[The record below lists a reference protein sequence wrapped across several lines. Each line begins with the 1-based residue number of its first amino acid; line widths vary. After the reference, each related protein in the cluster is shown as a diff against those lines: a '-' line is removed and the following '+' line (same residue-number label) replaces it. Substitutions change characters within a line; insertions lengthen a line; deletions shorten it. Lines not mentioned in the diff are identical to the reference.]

1 MTIRSMSFFGNDI
14 NALSLMLNESR
25 QALDSVSTNQSQ
37 QPHMSLEPSRVVL
50 GGAQTVNSSSS
61 SNCGKI
67 KKSVEKDI
75 WQDNEIPSEDS
86 IMRMADDR
94 PSPQY
99 EFSYKQEMGTQ
110 DTFLGLN
117 GKSPSSSDCSHL
129 VCNSCL
135 DMIVIVLCN
144 SRHQCMSNYMFV
156 IHQSSCL
163 LGHKDSLSWF

>member
-1 MTIRSMSFFGNDI
+1 MSFFGNDI

-25 QALDSVSTNQSQ
+25 QASDSVSTNQSQ

-61 SNCGKI
+61 SNCGKF

-99 EFSYKQEMGTQ
+99 EFRY
-110 DTFLGLN
+110 F
-117 GKSPSSSDCSHL
+117 
-129 VCNSCL
+129 
-135 DMIVIVLCN
+135 
-144 SRHQCMSNYMFV
+144 SRSEWKVPQL
-156 IHQSSCL
+156 Q
-163 LGHKDSLSWF
+163 